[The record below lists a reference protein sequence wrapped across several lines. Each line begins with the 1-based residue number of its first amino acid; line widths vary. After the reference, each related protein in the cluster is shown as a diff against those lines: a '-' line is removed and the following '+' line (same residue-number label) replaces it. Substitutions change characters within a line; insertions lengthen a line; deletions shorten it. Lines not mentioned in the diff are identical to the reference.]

1 MAQSVL
7 LTVNNIVALI
17 LGIVGIVWIFYGIW
31 RNLKINRIS
40 SWPKTNALVLNSV
53 AEPANSEA
61 GNTYVEPRY
70 IIATTDDQARYIPK
84 VTYKYTVNKTE
95 YQSNNV
101 VYAGEKSYSAIDI
114 KTMLGLITPGSTI
127 PVYYNPGDPS
137 ESYIYNGLHSY
148 TGIIIG
154 AVLLA
159 LSGFLSYFGSAIK
172 KSKSNNS
179 DVASPSLTEIEN
191 SNRTAK
197 KNTTVTK
204 TTITKSLLKRDI
216 Y

>member
-17 LGIVGIVWIFYGIW
+17 LGIVGIVWIIYGIW

-53 AEPANSEA
+53 AEPANSAA
-61 GNTYVEPRY
+61 GNTYIEPRY
-70 IIATTDDQARYIPK
+70 IIATTDDQARYIPI

-95 YQSNNV
+95 YRSSNV
-101 VYAGEKSYSAIDI
+101 VYSGEKSYSSIDI

-127 PVYYNPGDPS
+127 PVYYNPSDPS

-159 LSGFLSYFGSAIK
+159 LSGFLSYFGSKIK
-172 KSKSNNS
+172 KSKSD
-179 DVASPSLTEIEN
+179 DVSSPSLTEIEK
-191 SNRTAK
+191 SNHTTK
-197 KNTTVTK
+197 KNTVTK
-204 TTITKSLLKRDI
+204 TTVTTSKSLLNRDI